1 MDHAQLVGYAEKR
14 IEDCDDT
21 GTRLAK
27 DKAHEE
33 YLREHVRPGRS
44 SRSIFQEAMDVGTLR
59 HDTLPPHGRRG
70 KQEYQYRRSD
80 RFEDREE
87 FRELKIC
94 EHGVG

>member
-21 GTRLAK
+21 GTPVAK

-44 SRSIFQEAMDVGTLR
+44 SRSIFQEAMNVDDQIALR
-59 HDTLPPHGRRG
+59 IAKSFG
-70 KQEYQYRRSD
+70 S
-80 RFEDREE
+80 
-87 FRELKIC
+87 
-94 EHGVG
+94 